1 MAVRGGCGLGL
12 ATPNLDEPLGRLN
25 SGRRI
30 AQHVTAERREMP
42 PVRRPGH
49 PLSRTHFPSP
59 PGGPLPDFPI
69 LNNLPWWATLPL
81 FKNAKLANV
90 LSLHAQLSRS
100 YDARPSLV
108 VIAKALDSR
117 RHRWFVGAD
126 GTSQRRSDDR
136 SDAGALPSRS
146 IVPIPL
152 CYRGGKCRCR
162 CVPCRERDAVSCV
175 RMARVAQ
182 TYAAAHQIHPARPS
196 LRCSVAMT
204 ASPMPPVRSLPI
216 GSLACGSVHAAYG
229 TLAGGTGHRM
239 LAVRHRNPCRP
250 ACSARWQACAHRRD
264 APRNRAGLHGG
275 AHGARPAYPTTRS
288 R

>member
-12 ATPNLDEPLGRLN
+12 ATPNLDEPLRRLN

-59 PGGPLPDFPI
+59 PGGPLPDFTI

-81 FKNAKLANV
+81 FKNTNSPTSSHLLV
-90 LSLHAQLSRS
+90 QLSRS

-108 VIAKALDSR
+108 AIAKALDSR

-146 IVPIPL
+146 IVPVPL

-162 CVPCRERDAVSCV
+162 CVPRRERDAVSCV

-182 TYAAAHQIHPARPS
+182 TYAAAHQIRHARPS
-196 LRCSVAMT
+196 PRCSVAMT
-204 ASPMPPVRSLPI
+204 ARPMPPVRSLPI
-216 GSLACGSVHAAYG
+216 GTLACGSVHAAYG
-229 TLAGGTGHRM
+229 TTPAIACEPCTI
-239 LAVRHRNPCRP
+239 ATPCRP
-250 ACSARWQACAHRRD
+250 ACSARWQACAHCRD

-275 AHGARPAYPTTRS
+275 AHGARPAYPNT
-288 R
+288 